1 MHAQDLVSHI
11 LWEIAME
18 TAMYVNGALAAI
30 VGLGWL
36 IELVAHSDGECLHE
50 ALAFSVKWIR

>member
-1 MHAQDLVSHI
+1 
-11 LWEIAME
+11 ME

-36 IELVAHSDGECLHE
+36 IELVAHSDGERLHE